1 MGQPAF
7 AADAN
12 FFDLGGDSA
21 NVTVAAVRLSRE
33 LGVEV
38 TAPSVFATGT
48 PAKLSRLLAADGLV
62 RIAEPQPQPQPQPEP
77 DPQPRLEAHPSDP
90 AAERGRETAVEMAE
104 ARPSTA
110 VAGPAHPGPAHP
122 GPVREDAHGGALA
135 VVGMACRF
143 PGAATPDEFWR
154 NLAAC
159 VSSVGEAPEGRRGW
173 ARLWTEGEADEVPMG
188 WVDGVEYFDPGRFGL
203 TDREA
208 RRLDPLQRV
217 LLSVTAEALESGG
230 HDHVSLGADTGVFI
244 GTIASDFPEL
254 VARSIGHGDP
264 HVATGTAISMVA
276 NRLSHVFDWSGPSVA
291 VDTACSSSLVALH
304 QAAMHLRSGDV
315 DAAVVGA
322 ANLVLTPDK
331 TRSFARNGMLSPQ
344 GVCRAFDE
352 GADGYVRGEGCGVV
366 VLKRL
371 ADARR
376 DGDPVLAVIRG
387 TAVNHTGGSAGFLTA
402 PSRPAQAAVLRKALA
417 ASGVTP
423 GDIGYIEAHGT
434 GTQLGDLIELE
445 ALHAVLGEEAT
456 HPVAVGS
463 VKTNIGHLEPA
474 AGIAGLIKTIL
485 ALQAGTIP
493 PSLNLTTPNKAFDF
507 AASPLFVADRP
518 LPWDGPRIAGVSSF
532 GFGGANAH
540 VVVEA
545 APPSRRTPRTR
556 RTMTGCPGC

>member
-1 MGQPAF
+1 
-7 AADAN
+7 
-12 FFDLGGDSA
+12 
-21 NVTVAAVRLSRE
+21 
-33 LGVEV
+33 
-38 TAPSVFATGT
+38 
-48 PAKLSRLLAADGLV
+48 
-62 RIAEPQPQPQPQPEP
+62 
-77 DPQPRLEAHPSDP
+77 
-90 AAERGRETAVEMAE
+90 
-104 ARPSTA
+104 
-110 VAGPAHPGPAHP
+110 
-122 GPVREDAHGGALA
+122 
-135 VVGMACRF
+135 
-143 PGAATPDEFWR
+143 
-154 NLAAC
+154 
-159 VSSVGEAPEGRRGW
+159 
-173 ARLWTEGEADEVPMG
+173 MG
-188 WVDGVEYFDPGRFGL
+188 WVEGIEYFDPARFGL

-208 RRLDPLQRV
+208 RRLDPLQRI

-230 HDHVSLGADTGVFI
+230 HDHASLGPDTGVFV
-244 GTIASDFPEL
+244 GTIASDFPDL

-276 NRLSHVFDWSGPSVA
+276 NRLSHVFDWSGPSFA

-304 QAAMHLRSGDV
+304 QAALHLRSGDI

-331 TRSFARNGMLSPQ
+331 SRAFARNGMLSPQ

-352 GADGYVRGEGCGVV
+352 AADGYVRGEGCGVV

-417 ASGVTP
+417 AAGIDA
-423 GDIGYIEAHGT
+423 GDVGYVEAHGT

-445 ALHAVLGEEAT
+445 ALQAVLGTRAA

-474 AGIAGLIKTIL
+474 AGIAGLIKTVL
-485 ALQAGTIP
+485 ALQAGSIP
-493 PSLNLTTPNKAFDF
+493 PSLNLTTPNTSFDF
-507 AASPLFVADRP
+507 AASPLFVADRL
-518 LPWDGPRIAGVSSF
+518 LPWEGPRIAGVSSF

-540 VVVEA
+540 VVLEA
-545 APPSRRTPRTR
+545 APGTPADGADTADRDRLPRLLTLSAVSDTALRTLAHRLSLMLRSPYCPSLASLSGASHRRPAAAHRLACVVDSLEQLDDKLSLFLAGVQGARSLHLGVADGPAGTEKATVREGAVR
-556 RTMTGCPGC
+556 EELESVARKFVTGADLSTGPGRAGVRIPPAPHAQQFLGREPTGRPQ